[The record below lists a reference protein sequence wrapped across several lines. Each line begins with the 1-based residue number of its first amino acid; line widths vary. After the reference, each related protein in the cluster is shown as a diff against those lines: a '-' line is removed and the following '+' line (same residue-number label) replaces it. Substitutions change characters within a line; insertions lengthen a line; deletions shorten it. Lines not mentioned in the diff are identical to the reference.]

1 MSGRRADLEDTIS
14 YLSSR
19 AGSDS
24 AKMRNLIDRL
34 IAVRDGLCDDPDTC
48 RRCPADCHRAD
59 KYYRIGETVARCDA
73 DGPLPSAAE

>member
-1 MSGRRADLEDTIS
+1 
-14 YLSSR
+14 
-19 AGSDS
+19 
-24 AKMRNLIDRL
+24 MRNLIDRL